1 MIKQSVLGSV
11 LAIGLIAPALAD
23 TQYGIDVEQGE
34 LLFMMGQHNMAASL
48 ELGRL
53 RAPNYAEAAELY
65 RKAAVLGY
73 PLAQNNL
80 ARLYEI
86 GRGVPQDYV
95 LAHVW
100 YTIAA
105 INGDDNAVAN
115 RDASA
120 KRLTKVEILE
130 SQALVRQLQQQ
141 LP

>member
-1 MIKQSVLGSV
+1 M
-11 LAIGLIAPALAD
+11 GLIAPVLAD

-34 LLFMMGQHNMAASL
+34 LLFMMGQHNLAANL
-48 ELGRL
+48 ELGRFGVS
-53 RAPNYAEAAELY
+53 NYAEAAELY

-73 PLAQNNL
+73 PLAQNSL
-80 ARLYEI
+80 GRLYEM
-86 GRGVPQDYV
+86 GRGVPQDYL

-120 KRLTKVEILE
+120 KHLTKAEILK
-130 SQALVRQLQQQ
+130 SQALARQLRQQ